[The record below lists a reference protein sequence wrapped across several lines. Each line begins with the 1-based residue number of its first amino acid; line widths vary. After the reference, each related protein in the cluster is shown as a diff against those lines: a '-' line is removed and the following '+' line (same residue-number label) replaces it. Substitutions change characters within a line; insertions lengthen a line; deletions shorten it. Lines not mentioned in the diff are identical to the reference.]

1 MGFEPINRR
10 SISRSNFENHIATR
24 RRKAAQSIETCVYLL
39 RHFRIVLVDMTSTSY
54 LDKHFHI
61 WLQKKYFFSVL
72 TIDLGFPHQRY

>member
-1 MGFEPINRR
+1 
-10 SISRSNFENHIATR
+10 
-24 RRKAAQSIETCVYLL
+24 
-39 RHFRIVLVDMTSTSY
+39 VLVDMTSTSY